1 LKGYEYQEKV
11 PPINGHILE
20 SLMAYDWPGNVRE
33 LQNTLHRYVTLKRLD
48 FLGAPLREVS
58 HSQDLKFE
66 PIVEKEGILREAVT
80 NFERE
85 YILKKLEMNHWHRT
99 KVAYELGIDRKTLF
113 KKMRNYGIFVPHN
126 GAK

>member
-1 LKGYEYQEKV
+1 
-11 PPINGHILE
+11 
-20 SLMAYDWPGNVRE
+20 
-33 LQNTLHRYVTLKRLD
+33 LKRLD